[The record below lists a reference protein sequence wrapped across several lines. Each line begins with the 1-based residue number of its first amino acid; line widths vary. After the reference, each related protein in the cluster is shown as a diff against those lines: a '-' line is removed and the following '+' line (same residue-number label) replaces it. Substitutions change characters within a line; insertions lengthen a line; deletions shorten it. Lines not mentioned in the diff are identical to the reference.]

1 MKTTDIENQVFIN
14 TLPPRKVQIKPRLY
28 NRALEKLIPKHSCTK
43 LKGTKT
49 LKNVY
54 INFFRTV
61 KLQLCSDKLSLLI
74 DSIGTTND
82 NIHAMTDSRS
92 VHLRE
97 HIWTS
102 KVVRVQKTNPGC
114 SRLLQASQPR
124 FMNAFVLRKV
134 NRHNVGVLFSQLINE

>member
-28 NRALEKLIPKHSCTK
+28 NRALEKLVPKHSCTK

-61 KLQLCSDKLSLLI
+61 KLQLFCDELSLLI

-82 NIHAMTDSRS
+82 NIHAMIDSRS

-97 HIWTS
+97 HIGTG
-102 KVVRVQKTNPGC
+102 KVIRVQKSNPGC
-114 SRLLQASQPR
+114 GRFFQASQPS
-124 FMNAFVLRKV
+124 FMNTFILRKV
-134 NRHNVGVLFSQLINE
+134 HRDNIGVLSSQLIND